1 MGYPNQKTLKY
12 IFQNFQE
19 QLARVYYKI
28 DNILG
33 KKPWKNVNSLRNK
46 FDPFA
51 KKLKAP

>member
-1 MGYPNQKTLKY
+1 MGYPNQKNFKIYILK
-12 IFQNFQE
+12 FQE